1 MGKLRMMVLAGTAL
15 ALLITL
21 PASAA
26 DTAVSDPR
34 DVRGK
39 LDLKEV
45 RRSGNERLTWRM
57 ITYER
62 WRVTDIWSAGSLAVD
77 LDTRGDEHPDYYV
90 LLEPTH
96 TDMKARLFRDRR
108 QKDDYEIGKL
118 KAWRKDQKSAS
129 FQIPFRRLTVGN
141 EHTTYSWRAQ
151 TLFNGNSHCHD
162 VCFDLVP
169 QSEAWVVEPFP
180 GSSPVPDL

>member
-1 MGKLRMMVLAGTAL
+1 MRKLRTTVLAGTAL
-15 ALLITL
+15 ALLIVLAAAL
-21 PASAA
+21 PATAA
-26 DTAVSDPR
+26 GTTVPDPR

-62 WRVTDIWSAGSLAVD
+62 WRVPDIWSVGSLVVD
-77 LDTRGDEHPDYYV
+77 LDTRGDERPDYYV
-90 LLEPTH
+90 VIEPTH
-96 TDMKARLFRDRR
+96 TNMKARLFRDRR

-129 FQIPFRRLTVGN
+129 FQLPFRRVTVGGAR
-141 EHTTYSWRAQ
+141 TTYSWRAQ
-151 TLFNGNSHCHD
+151 TLFNGNGRCSQ
-162 VCFDLVP
+162 VCFDLAP
-169 QSEAWVVEPFP
+169 QSEAWVVEPLP
-180 GSSPVPDL
+180 GVEF

>member
-1 MGKLRMMVLAGTAL
+1 MRKVRTRVLAGTAL

-21 PASAA
+21 PSTLPAIAA
-26 DTAVSDPR
+26 DSAVSDPR

-45 RRSGNERLTWRM
+45 RRSGNERLTWRL

-62 WRVTDIWSAGSLAVD
+62 WRVTDIWSAGVLVVD
-77 LDTRGDEHPDYYV
+77 LDTRGDERPDYYV
-90 LLEPTH
+90 LIEPTH
-96 TDMKARLFRDRR
+96 TNMKARLFRDRR

-129 FQIPFRRLTVGN
+129 FQLPFRRVTVGI

-151 TLFNGNSHCHD
+151 TLFNGNGRCRQ
-162 VCFDLVP
+162 VCFDLAP
-169 QSEAWVVEPFP
+169 QSEAWVVEPLP
-180 GSSPVPDL
+180 GVEP